1 MIPTINMKLRCLQ
14 VVRVSVSGLTILP
27 ATVAA
32 VMALSLFLTPATLEA
47 QQVDVYARPK
57 QVERSRDYDAIHYR
71 VSLSFDLDRQSFT
84 GENLITLT
92 PLDDG
97 FQRCVLDAEELIVDR
112 VRALDGREV
121 EFAQTDRHL
130 VIEFD
135 RAYDFG
141 DTVRVAV
148 EYHLDG
154 SAAGFFF
161 DEETPDHPRM
171 ASTDSWADEAHHWIP
186 LYDYPNDR
194 VTHELIVEVD
204 RRDKVLSNGRLVGVT
219 DHPKDPDR
227 WIWHWSQ
234 EQPHATYLMMV
245 AVGPFAVIEDSLGD
259 LPINYW
265 VYPEDEEDARW
276 IFEKTPRMVDFYST
290 IFDFEYPWAK
300 YDQVTTP
307 HVGGG
312 AEATSA
318 TILGQ
323 GVIHDRRAEQDFS
336 WERIIAHET
345 AHQWWGDLITLRE
358 WSHTW
363 MNESFGT
370 YSDYLW
376 TRAEWGEDEGA
387 LDLLGKKDAYL
398 REAHNRYMRPIVFD
412 RYERP
417 GDNFD
422 SHTYPKGAC
431 VLHMLRYILGDD
443 PFFRTLSR
451 FLHEHAFQPVD
462 THDFMTTVRE
472 VTGQNLDWFFEQ
484 YIFSPGHPVFEVES
498 TWNEGNGILRL
509 QVRQVQDT
517 SKGIPIYTIPVVIGI
532 ELPHEKVSKEIW
544 LREREQV
551 FEIELSAKPLM
562 VRFDEGNWLLKEWT
576 FLKSR
581 DDLLYQLGHDDVIG
595 RMWAASELIRFGDDS
610 AVVDALARRAQ
621 DDEFWAVRRSA
632 LETLGRT
639 GEEVGRQGGE
649 AESAARL
656 DLYRQLS
663 QDESSKVRVTALRL
677 LGASGEADLVPFL
690 KERFG
695 DDDSYLA
702 QAEALRSIG
711 RCGSRS
717 EVRFLERAARM
728 TSHNDVIRRA
738 AEWAI
743 ERIGGG

>member
-1 MIPTINMKLRCLQ
+1 MMPEMPVTYRKPRI
-14 VVRVSVSGLTILP
+14 VP
-27 ATVAA
+27 ATVT
-32 VMALSLFLTPATLEA
+32 VVTSLLPFLLLLPILLTPLQA

-71 VSLSFDLDRQSFT
+71 VSLSFDLDRQTFR

-97 FQRCVLDAEELIVDR
+97 FRRCVLDAEELVVDR
-112 VRALDGREV
+112 VDALDGRRV

-130 VIEFD
+130 VIEFN

-148 EYHLDG
+148 VYHLDG

-161 DEETPDHPRM
+161 DEESPDHPRM
-171 ASTDSWADEAHHWIP
+171 VSTDSWPDEAHHWIP
-186 LYDYPNDR
+186 CYDYPNDR

-219 DHPKDPDR
+219 DHETDADR

-234 EQPHATYLMMV
+234 EQPHATYLMML
-245 AVGPFAVIEDSLGD
+245 AIGPFAVIEDSLGD

-265 VYPEDEEDARW
+265 VYPEAEEDARW
-276 IFEKTPRMVDFYST
+276 IFEKTPRIIDFYST
-290 IFDFEYPWAK
+290 IFDFDYPWAK

-363 MNESFGT
+363 MNEGFGT

-376 TRAEWGEDEGA
+376 TRAESGEDEGA
-387 LDLLGKKDAYL
+387 LDLKGKKDQYL
-398 REAHNRYMRPIVFD
+398 RDARNRYMRPIVFD

-422 SHTYPKGAC
+422 SHTYPKAAC
-431 VLHMLRYILGDD
+431 VLHMLRYILGDA
-443 PFFRTLSR
+443 PFFRTLSH

-462 THDFMTTVRE
+462 THDFMTAVRE

-484 YIFSPGHPVFEVES
+484 FIFSPGHPVFEVES
-498 TWNEGNGILRL
+498 AWDEGSGVLRL
-509 QVRQVQDT
+509 RINQVQDT
-517 SKGIPIYTIPVVIGI
+517 SRGIPIYTIPVVIGI
-532 ELPHEKVSKEIW
+532 EFPHEKASEEIW
-544 LREREQV
+544 LRKREEV
-551 FEIELSAKPLM
+551 FEFQLSEKPLM

-576 FLKSR
+576 FLKGR
-581 DDLLYQLGHDDVIG
+581 DDLLYQLEHDDTIG
-595 RMWAASELIRFGDDS
+595 RMWAASELIRFGDDP
-610 AVVDALARRAQ
+610 VVADALAERARE
-621 DDEFWAVRRSA
+621 DGFWAVRRSA
-632 LETLGRT
+632 LESLG
-639 GEEVGRQGGE
+639 EIGGQVDRP
-649 AESAARL
+649 ARR
-656 DLYRQLS
+656 DLFQRLCR
-663 QDESSKVRVTALRL
+663 DVNSKVRITALRL

-690 KERFG
+690 RERFG

-711 RCGSRS
+711 KCGGRS
-717 EVRFLERAARM
+717 EIRFLERAARM
-728 TSHNDVIRRA
+728 TSHNNVIRRA

-743 ERIGGG
+743 EAIGGG